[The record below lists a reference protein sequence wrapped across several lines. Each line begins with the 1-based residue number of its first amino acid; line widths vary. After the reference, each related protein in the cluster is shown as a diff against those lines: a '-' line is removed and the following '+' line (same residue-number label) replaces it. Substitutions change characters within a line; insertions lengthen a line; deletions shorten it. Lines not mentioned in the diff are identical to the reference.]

1 MEEINLNQNQ
11 NSNQSEKKQINL
23 SKKKIIAIVV
33 AVILVISIIVTGFA
47 LFGKRKMNG
56 ELGNLS
62 NMGLASSG
70 DGAVFYNKYEDG
82 IVKVKGFDEFQITDE
97 TAYGI
102 NVIGEDVYY
111 LSVSDPSN
119 IAIKKVKTNGN
130 ELRTIKNVKTSISKI
145 YVADGFIYYAT
156 NDTQAGIAKLSV
168 DGSKETVITASE
180 IADFEVID
188 GKIYFSNKMGVMYKM
203 NTNGSELTK
212 IELDF
217 TIKEFQVKDDY
228 IYYFDE
234 AEKHLCKVKD
244 DGTDNKVVSEYV
256 NSATFNITKNKI
268 YFFDKENKKIAR
280 IDMNGG
286 NYKEIVSVSTNNTKI
301 NVIDDTIYYLDAST
315 NESKIYQMYR
325 VKTNGG
331 KAKSIEY

>member
-1 MEEINLNQNQ
+1 MEEKNLNQ
-11 NSNQSEKKQINL
+11 NSNQTQAKQTKL
-23 SKKKIIAIVV
+23 SKNKIIAIVV
-33 AVILVISIIVTGFA
+33 AVILIVSIIITVLA
-47 LFGKRKMNG
+47 LFGKRKING

-62 NMGLASSG
+62 NMGLAASG

-102 NVIGEDVYY
+102 NIIGEDVYY
-111 LSVSDPSN
+111 LCVNDPSN

-145 YVADGFIYYAT
+145 YVVDGYIYYAT
-156 NDTQAGIAKLSV
+156 NETQDGIAKLNI

-180 IADFEVID
+180 ISDFEVID
-188 GKIYFSNKMGVMYKM
+188 GKIYFSNKMGIMYKM
-203 NTNGSELTK
+203 NTNGGDLTK

-217 TIKEFQVKDDY
+217 GIKEFQIKENY

-234 AEKHLCKVKD
+234 DSKCLCKVKD
-244 DGTDNKVVSEYV
+244 DGTDKKVVSEYV
-256 NSATFNITKNKI
+256 NSPVFNITKNKI
-268 YFFDKENKKIAR
+268 YFFDKENKKIAS

-286 NYKEIVSVSTNNTKI
+286 NYKEIVTVSTNNTKI
-301 NVIDDTIYYLDAST
+301 NVIDDVIYYLDAST

>member
-1 MEEINLNQNQ
+1 MEEINLNQN
-11 NSNQSEKKQINL
+11 STKPEKNKLNL
-23 SKKKIIAIVV
+23 SKKKIIAIIV
-33 AVILVISIIVTGFA
+33 AVILIISIIITVFI
-47 LFGKRKMNG
+47 LVGKRKMNG

-62 NMGLASSG
+62 NLGLAASG

-111 LSVSDPSN
+111 LCVNDPSN
-119 IAIKKVKTNGN
+119 IAIKRVKTNGN

-145 YVADGFIYYAT
+145 YVADGYIYYAT
-156 NDTQAGIAKLSV
+156 NDVQDGIAKLSI

-188 GKIYFSNKMGVMYKM
+188 GKIYFSNKMGIMYKM

-212 IELDF
+212 VELDF
-217 TIKEFQVKDDY
+217 VIKEFQIKDDY

-234 AEKHLCKVKD
+234 DNKNLSRVKD
-244 DGTDNKVVSEYV
+244 DGSVKEVVSEYV
-256 NSATFNITKNKI
+256 NSATFNISKNKI
-268 YFFDKENKKIAR
+268 YFFDKENKKIASV
-280 IDMNGG
+280 DMNGG
-286 NYKEIVSVSTNNTKI
+286 NYKEIVSISTNNTKI
-301 NVIDDTIYYLDAST
+301 NVIDDVIYYLDAST

>member
-1 MEEINLNQNQ
+1 MEEINLNQN
-11 NSNQSEKKQINL
+11 SNQTQKKQIKL
-23 SKKKIIAIVV
+23 SKKRIIAIVIAIV
-33 AVILVISIIVTGFA
+33 LIISIVITGFA

-62 NMGLASSG
+62 NLGLAASG
-70 DGAVFYNKYEDG
+70 DGSIFYNKYEDG

-111 LSVSDPSN
+111 LCVNDPSN

-145 YVADGFIYYAT
+145 YVADGYIYYAT
-156 NDTQAGIAKLSV
+156 TDVQDGIAKLAA

-188 GKIYFSNKMGVMYKM
+188 GKIYFSNKMGIMYKM

-212 IELDF
+212 IELDNI
-217 TIKEFQVKDDY
+217 IKEFQIKDDY
-228 IYYFDE
+228 IYYFNEDS
-234 AEKHLCKVKD
+234 KNLCRVKD
-244 DGTDNKVVSEYV
+244 DGSGAEVVSEYV
-256 NSATFNITKNKI
+256 NSATFNIAKNKI
-268 YFFDKENKKIAR
+268 FFFDKENKKIASV
-280 IDMNGG
+280 DMNGG
-286 NYKEIVSVSTNNTKI
+286 NYKEIVGISTNNTKI
-301 NVIDDTIYYLDAST
+301 NVIDDVIYYLDAST

>member
-1 MEEINLNQNQ
+1 MEEINLKQ
-11 NSNQSEKKQINL
+11 NSNQTQKKQIKL
-23 SKKKIIAIVV
+23 SKNKIIAIII
-33 AVILVISIIVTGFA
+33 AVILIISIIITIFA
-47 LFGKRKMNG
+47 LSGKRKMNG

-62 NMGLASSG
+62 NMGLAASG

-102 NVIGEDVYY
+102 NIIGEDVYY
-111 LSVSDPSN
+111 LCVNDPSN
-119 IAIKKVKTNGN
+119 IAIKRVKTNGN
-130 ELRTIKNVKTSISKI
+130 ELRTIKNVKTSISKM
-145 YVADGFIYYAT
+145 YVADGYIYYAT
-156 NDTQAGIAKLSV
+156 NEVQDGIAKLSI

-188 GKIYFSNKMGVMYKM
+188 GKIYFSNKMGIMYKM

-217 TIKEFQVKDDY
+217 VIKEFQIKDNY
-228 IYYFDE
+228 IYYFNEDN
-234 AEKHLCKVKD
+234 KNLCKIKD
-244 DGTDNKVVSEYV
+244 DGTDEKVVSEYV
-256 NSATFNITKNKI
+256 NSSTFNITKNKI
-268 YFFDKENKKIAR
+268 YFFDKENKKIASV
-280 IDMNGG
+280 DMNGG

-301 NVIDDTIYYLDAST
+301 NVIDDVIYYLDAST